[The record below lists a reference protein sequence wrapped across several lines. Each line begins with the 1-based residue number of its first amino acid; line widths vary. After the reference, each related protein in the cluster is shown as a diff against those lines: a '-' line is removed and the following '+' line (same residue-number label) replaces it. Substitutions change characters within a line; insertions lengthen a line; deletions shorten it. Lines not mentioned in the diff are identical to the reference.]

1 MDICSQCSEI
11 LTKDEI
17 SKSLKLLDI
26 QICLE
31 CKEELYKDI
40 ITPIL
45 FENAHSGAFSR
56 NAGTACIVS
65 VKSNSSI
72 IPFKKREQNFDRF
85 F

>member
-45 FENAHSGAFSR
+45 FENAHSGAFSS
-56 NAGTACIVS
+56 A
-65 VKSNSSI
+65 KSNCSVRISLL
-72 IPFKKREQNFDRF
+72 R
-85 F
+85 